1 MRAKVTTSTCAEQA
15 REGPLRTRHYGIFPD
30 TAVSP
35 ERAEATEP
43 RPTAE
48 SY

>member
-1 MRAKVTTSTCAEQA
+1 MRAKATTSTCAEQA
-15 REGPLRTRHYGIFPD
+15 REGPLRTRDHGIFPD

-43 RPTAE
+43 GPTAE